1 VSYQAGETA
10 TIAGKG
16 SLTIDANGAYRF
28 EPHQNY
34 SGPVPQVTYSVTNG
48 SDTVSSTLDLTVTPV
63 ADTPDVNVTLAKNGT
78 TTHTVGGSNAHDP
91 EGFSVT
97 TSKDGEAGEIS
108 IKDSGSTTGFGVAG
122 PASNGADSEIGN
134 GESLTVALD
143 MPAESVSFQLAW
155 LADWE
160 YAEYVVHYTDG
171 SSETVVVSGN
181 SPEGGHDGIGEE
193 ITRQAPAGKMIAAI
207 EFTTP
212 AEGEEHHNSGNDYLV
227 HQVSYVA
234 ATSYD
239 VEITTAPTDIDGS
252 ESITSVVVSVP
263 DGVML
268 SAGEQNADGTW
279 TLPLESDGDYTVAI
293 DPDTQAVSITGLTMS
308 VPNGVTDPVELTAIA
323 TVVDG
328 TDTAT
333 GTDSATTEIEPTAG
347 TPDISL
353 TVTPEESGGSS
364 ADIIKV
370 NGGSSVAGGFDVQD
384 GQIVKIGDGVR
395 VWLTKGDTAPEI
407 ANPGSAN
414 AGVIAYYEQ
423 GNHGGD
429 SGYADIFV
437 VHSES
442 GYFYTQSDWDHEELR
457 GLDSVHGNRTNENA
471 PNAYGDYIFVVQEE
485 GLEYQVGWS
494 TNNNANTHVNTLD
507 GVWVDYSSESG
518 SGSLINQ
525 VSNNIEGVIYGDGSF
540 DGPDINKPN
549 VEEVVEGDSGDQA
562 FQVDI
567 SAALADAN
575 GSEELSDIT
584 LSGIPDG
591 VTLEGAG
598 VSGPDSDGNWQI
610 SNPDGGNID
619 DLQITMTVPA
629 DTSAFDIEA
638 SVSAISQGGTSSATA
653 VEQYGIVVGSSAD
666 DALAGSGNSDLL
678 YASDGNDTLIGGA
691 GDDTLYGGLGADT
704 FAWNLGDQGE
714 ADNAAA
720 DEVMDFSAD
729 EGDKLELSDLL
740 QERDSD
746 SDIGDYL
753 HASDDGEG
761 GTVIHV
767 STSGG
772 FAEGYD
778 AGAEDQTIHLKGVQY
793 DADLIQ
799 DMLSNGQLTIDQ

>member
-1 VSYQAGETA
+1 VTLSAPETVTEGDEITVTATVDTAPETDLTLTLNNGETITIAAGATEGSVTFASRDDDAYQQGDETLELSITETSGGNYEQLDTSATTSTAVVDDSDTTSVTLSAPETVTEGDEITVTATVDHAPETDLTLTLNNGETITIAAGATEGSVTFASHDDDVYEQDGEELTFSIDAVSGGNYEDLDTSAIATSTILDNDVVDAGETASTLEDTALTGNVLDNAETNVGELSVTDFAVENVSYQAGETA

-279 TLPLESDGDYTVAI
+279 TLPL
-293 DPDTQAVSITGLTMS
+293 
-308 VPNGVTDPVELTAIA
+308 
-323 TVVDG
+323 
-328 TDTAT
+328 
-333 GTDSATTEIEPTAG
+333 
-347 TPDISL
+347 
-353 TVTPEESGGSS
+353 
-364 ADIIKV
+364 
-370 NGGSSVAGGFDVQD
+370 
-384 GQIVKIGDGVR
+384 
-395 VWLTKGDTAPEI
+395 
-407 ANPGSAN
+407 
-414 AGVIAYYEQ
+414 
-423 GNHGGD
+423 
-429 SGYADIFV
+429 
-437 VHSES
+437 
-442 GYFYTQSDWDHEELR
+442 
-457 GLDSVHGNRTNENA
+457 
-471 PNAYGDYIFVVQEE
+471 
-485 GLEYQVGWS
+485 
-494 TNNNANTHVNTLD
+494 
-507 GVWVDYSSESG
+507 
-518 SGSLINQ
+518 
-525 VSNNIEGVIYGDGSF
+525 
-540 DGPDINKPN
+540 
-549 VEEVVEGDSGDQA
+549 
-562 FQVDI
+562 
-567 SAALADAN
+567 
-575 GSEELSDIT
+575 
-584 LSGIPDG
+584 
-591 VTLEGAG
+591 
-598 VSGPDSDGNWQI
+598 
-610 SNPDGGNID
+610 
-619 DLQITMTVPA
+619 
-629 DTSAFDIEA
+629 
-638 SVSAISQGGTSSATA
+638 
-653 VEQYGIVVGSSAD
+653 
-666 DALAGSGNSDLL
+666 
-678 YASDGNDTLIGGA
+678 
-691 GDDTLYGGLGADT
+691 
-704 FAWNLGDQGE
+704 
-714 ADNAAA
+714 
-720 DEVMDFSAD
+720 
-729 EGDKLELSDLL
+729 
-740 QERDSD
+740 
-746 SDIGDYL
+746 
-753 HASDDGEG
+753 
-761 GTVIHV
+761 
-767 STSGG
+767 
-772 FAEGYD
+772 
-778 AGAEDQTIHLKGVQY
+778 
-793 DADLIQ
+793 
-799 DMLSNGQLTIDQ
+799 